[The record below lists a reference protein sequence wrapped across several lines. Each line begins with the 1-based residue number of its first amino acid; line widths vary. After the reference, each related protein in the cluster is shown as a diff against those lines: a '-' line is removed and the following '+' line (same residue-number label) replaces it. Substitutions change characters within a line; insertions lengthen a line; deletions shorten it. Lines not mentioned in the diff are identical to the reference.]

1 MQLQRISE
9 NLILGF
15 QRLRICD
22 TSAAGDQPLRRGKI
36 SVIANAEIYNYKALR
51 EKYGFNFESQS
62 DCEIFLHLYEK
73 FGSVDKF
80 IDELDGVFAF
90 VLHNGETGEVIVG
103 RDPIGV
109 RPIFIGQDTNGN
121 YAFASEAK
129 ALLAVCTGDSIKPFL
144 PGHFWSSKTEQYT
157 KWYNVTHNLEEV
169 DLATFDEEAAMK

>member
-1 MQLQRISE
+1 MQLRRVSD

-22 TSAAGDQPLRRGKI
+22 TSEAGDQPLRRGNI
-36 SVIANAEIYNYKALR
+36 TVIANAEIYNYKQLK
-51 EKYGFNFESQS
+51 EKYGFKFESNS

-90 VLHNGETGEVIVG
+90 MIHDGETGEVIVG

-109 RPIFIGQDTNGN
+109 RPIFIGQDVNEN

-129 ALLAVCTGDSIKPFL
+129 ALLAICTGETIKPFL
-144 PGHFWSSKTEQYT
+144 PGHYWSSKT
-157 KWYNVTHNLEEV
+157 
-169 DLATFDEEAAMK
+169 